1 LSSSQRQQPPDKPV
15 AWHASCCGEI
25 EHLPT
30 AITSID
36 QLEDLLSEPSA
47 GVMETLGKL
56 EGDLMVLGVGG
67 KMGPTLARMA
77 RRALDALGK
86 KARVIGVSRFNQA
99 GLEDRLRAQGI
110 ETIRCDLLDQKHL
123 DGLPDAANVV
133 AMTGMKFG
141 ATGQAA
147 MTWAMNVYLAGMIG
161 QRFSSSRIVAFST
174 GNVYPLTPVERGG
187 SVETD
192 EPAPMGEYAITA
204 LGRERLYEHFS
215 RALGTRIALL
225 RLNYA
230 NELRYGVL
238 VDLAQKVR
246 DGESIDLAMGYFNA
260 LWQADANAMALRC
273 FDHVTSP
280 PFVINL
286 AGPETLAVRQVC
298 EQFGKSFDRAPRF
311 VGVEAPD
318 ALLSNARLSQRLFG
332 APRVDA
338 LRLTGWIAEWI
349 RGGGASHGKPTH
361 FEARDGKF

>member
-1 LSSSQRQQPPDKPV
+1 
-15 AWHASCCGEI
+15 
-25 EHLPT
+25 
-30 AITSID
+30 
-36 QLEDLLSEPSA
+36 
-47 GVMETLGKL
+47 
-56 EGDLMVLGVGG
+56 
-67 KMGPTLARMA
+67 MGPTLARMA